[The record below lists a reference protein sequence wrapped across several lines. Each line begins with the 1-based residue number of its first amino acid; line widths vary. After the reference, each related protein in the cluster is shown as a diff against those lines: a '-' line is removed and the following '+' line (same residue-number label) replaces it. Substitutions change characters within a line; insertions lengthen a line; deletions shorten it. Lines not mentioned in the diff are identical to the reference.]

1 MKAPT
6 LVLVPGLD
14 GTAQLFYR
22 QIPRLAREFDVIA
35 FPLPDD
41 PRCTMD
47 SLVEA
52 LRSRIAEHASGD
64 VFLCGESFGGALG
77 LSFALAHPERLRG
90 LITLNT
96 FPVIRSP
103 RMLRVAPPLLR
114 LVPWGAMPVVRRF
127 TERRLH
133 TRHTRPEDL
142 REFRQRTREIG
153 RAGYIR
159 RLEILRTYDIR
170 ERLHELEVPTLF
182 LAGSEDRL
190 VPSAA
195 EARFMGERA
204 PRASVRILEGYGH
217 VCLIHHEFD
226 LLEQVRP
233 WLDEQAPRRAQRAE
247 GERSQDLGRIQTKP
261 RA

>member
-1 MKAPT
+1 
-6 LVLVPGLD
+6 VLVPGLD

-22 QIPRLAREFDVIA
+22 QIPLLAREFDVIA

-41 PRCTMD
+41 ARCTMD

-52 LRSRIAEHASGD
+52 LRARIEQASGD

-90 LITLNT
+90 LIALNT

-103 RMLRVAPPLLR
+103 RMLRAAPPLLR
-114 LVPWGAMPVVRRF
+114 LVPWAAMPAVRRF

-142 REFRQRTREIG
+142 REFRERTRAIG

-190 VPSAA
+190 VPSVA

-204 PRASVRILEGYGH
+204 PQASVRILEGYGH
-217 VCLIHHEFD
+217 VCLIHHDFD
-226 LLEQVRP
+226 LLEHVRP
-233 WLDEQAPRRAQRAE
+233 WLDEQRLEQQAPRRAQ
-247 GERSQDLGRIQTKP
+247 
-261 RA
+261 